1 MHISDPTKCTLLICI
16 LIVALKQVVKKVD
29 SQFSEIAQKIYK
41 MHKEVILMHQQIDN
55 HNWKNVF

>member
-1 MHISDPTKCTLLICI
+1 MHISDPTNALCYVDI

-41 MHKEVILMHQQIDN
+41 LHKEVILMHQQIDN
-55 HNWKNVF
+55 HKNVF

>member
-1 MHISDPTKCTLLICI
+1 MQQNALCYVDV

-29 SQFSEIAQKIYK
+29 SQCSEIAQKIYK

-55 HNWKNVF
+55 HNW

>member
-1 MHISDPTKCTLLICI
+1 MFTDCCTQTSS
-16 LIVALKQVVKKVD
+16 KKKVD

-55 HNWKNVF
+55 HNW